1 MKIWRLETKI
11 NGYKEYYDINELD
24 DKYIQM
30 IYDTYNY
37 LSFKYILKSS
47 IIKNIKI
54 ENITNNLKNLTFI
67 LNNKDIYIFSILE
80 FNRKEL
86 NNDSK

>member
-1 MKIWRLETKI
+1 MKIWRLETQI

-47 IIKNIKI
+47 IIKNIKM
-54 ENITNNLKNLTFI
+54 ENITNNLKRLTFI
-67 LNNKDIYIFSILE
+67 LNNKDKYIFNIIE
-80 FNRKEL
+80 FDK
-86 NNDSK
+86 SKN

>member
-1 MKIWRLETKI
+1 MKILSLQIKI
-11 NGYKEYYDINELD
+11 NEYLENFDVNELD
-24 DKYIQM
+24 DKYIKM
-30 IYDTYNY
+30 IYDTYDY

-54 ENITNNLKNLTFI
+54 ENLNQNIKKVTFI

-80 FNRKEL
+80 FNKKDL
-86 NNDSK
+86 HNDSK